1 MYNPYQIPYQQQQTQ
16 QTGFVSIRSEQEA
29 RNYPIA
35 PGSSVIFKNENEPY
49 IYTKTMGFSQLD
61 MPTFDKYRLV
71 KEEIQET
78 QAPDIMS
85 ELAEIRS
92 RLEALERPKTR
103 KKEVV
108 DEQ

>member
-1 MYNPYQIPYQQQQTQ
+1 MYNPYQFQQQQTQ

-61 MPTFDKYRLV
+61 MPVFDKYRLV
-71 KEEIQET
+71 KEETQE
-78 QAPDIMS
+78 QAPDILS